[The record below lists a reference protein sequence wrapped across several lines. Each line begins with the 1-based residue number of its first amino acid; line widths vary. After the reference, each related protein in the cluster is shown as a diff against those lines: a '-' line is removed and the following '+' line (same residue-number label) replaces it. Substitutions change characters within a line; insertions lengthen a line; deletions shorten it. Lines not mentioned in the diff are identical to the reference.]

1 MISPI
6 QRALRLVF
14 LPADPQATLTQLAWT
29 VFRVVCGFTMIHNGL
44 DKFADIP
51 GFAEAY
57 VEAIGLPFPIFF
69 AYVAAATETI
79 GAPLV
84 MLGLATRPAA
94 LGLTATMF
102 VAMYHHILV
111 AGFSIPYLE
120 LSMVYAAC
128 FLFLTVMGAG
138 QFSLDSL
145 IARLIAKE
153 EVESLQSSFP
163 VEVPA
168 PEKGEPQERKGWG
181 SYLTR

>member
-1 MISPI
+1 
-6 QRALRLVF
+6 
-14 LPADPQATLTQLAWT
+14 
-29 VFRVVCGFTMIHNGL
+29 MIHNGL

-69 AYVAAATETI
+69 AYVAATTETI

-84 MLGLATRPAA
+84 MIGLATRPAA
-94 LGLTATMF
+94 LGLAATMF
-102 VAMYHHILV
+102 VAMYHHVLV

-128 FLFLTVMGAG
+128 FLFLTVIGAG
-138 QFSLDSL
+138 KFSIDAL
-145 IARLIAKE
+145 IAELMTKE
-153 EVESLQSSFP
+153 QVKSLETSLA
-163 VEVPA
+163 EAPA
-168 PEKGEPQERKGWG
+168 TPTRAEPQERKGWG